1 KRQRPTHITLL
12 LKAKASS
19 AAVWPVYGY
28 TNLEVLSP
36 EPGSDGRPT
45 RLHVVRRIHPE
56 QAAVVQRIFELYA
69 SGLGITRIAKRLN
82 AAHVPPPRRDRSRH
96 GWAPTAIRE
105 ILHRELY
112 RGVAIWHRPQKLGR
126 DGARRHLRRRN
137 ADPLRPPAPR
147 LHLPS
152 DVPRLT

>member
-82 AAHVPPPRRDRSRH
+82 AEHVPPLRRDRSRH

-112 RGVAIWHRPQKLGR
+112 RGVAIWNRTQNVVRG
-126 DGARRHLRRRN
+126 GTRRQRRRPEPHSL
-137 ADPLRPPAPR
+137 PLPAPALR
-147 LHLPS
+147 
-152 DVPRLT
+152 